1 MSISPISGTTA
12 MLVPK
17 LNAVRS
23 IVLRSCR
30 LGNNA
35 ETIVYPGNT
44 RMNNMPSII
53 RTGPVVN
60 KTIGK
65 RSSESRTIAIN
76 IFRLSIII

>member
-17 LNAVRS
+17 LNAIRS

-30 LGNNA
+30 FGNSA
-35 ETIVYPGNT
+35 EIIVYPGKK
-44 RMNNMPSII
+44 RMNNIPSTI
-53 RTGPVVN
+53 RTGHEVN
-60 KTIGK
+60 RTTGR
-65 RSSESRTIAIN
+65 RSSERRTMAIN